1 MTMRPLAALCLA
13 LALALAAPAA
23 AQDQDGPSRPALLA
37 AVGLLQTETVTVTP
51 EEGPAFTL
59 ELPSSEQVRPVR
71 REMEEA
77 GPDLLAAW
85 DFVTGDD
92 RLVESLIVTTG
103 TVESAPRETR
113 LFTMANLLVLR
124 SFPQLASQYQSARL
138 LAFGPV
144 ARDDALDAVQMIG
157 QFDPE
162 PGRRIVFRHVGLM
175 EAGREDVLIAIV
187 NVNAGVLNVRNDAE
201 LLDTYASR
209 ALASLRLLP
218 EQDG

>member
-1 MTMRPLAALCLA
+1 VR
-13 LALALAAPAA
+13 
-23 AQDQDGPSRPALLA
+23 R
-37 AVGLLQTETVTVTP
+37 QTE
-51 EEGPAFTL
+51 G
-59 ELPSSEQVRPVR
+59 
-71 REMEEA
+71 A

-85 DFVTGDD
+85 DFLTEGD

-103 TVESAPRETR
+103 TVEPAPRETR

-124 SFPQLASQYQSARL
+124 SFPQIAEQFGSARL

-144 ARDDALDAVQMIG
+144 SREDGLDAVQMIG

-175 EAGREDVLIAIV
+175 EDGREDVLIAIV
-187 NVNAGVLNVRNDAE
+187 NVDAGVLTVRNDAE

-218 EQDG
+218 DEDG

>member
-13 LALALAAPAA
+13 LALATPAA
-23 AQDQDGPSRPALLA
+23 AQEEEGPSRPALLA
-37 AVGLLQTETVTVTP
+37 AVGLLQTESVTVEP
-51 EEGPAFTL
+51 ETGPAFTL

-71 REMEEA
+71 REREGV
-77 GPDLLAAW
+77 GPDVLAAW
-85 DFVTGDD
+85 DFVTGED

-103 TVESAPRETR
+103 TVEPAPRETR

-124 SFPQLASQYQSARL
+124 SFPQIAAQFDSARL

-144 ARDDALDAVQMIG
+144 ARDDGLAAVQMVG

-175 EAGREDVLIAIV
+175 EEGRAAVLIAII
-187 NVNAGVLNVRNDAE
+187 NVDAGVLNVRSDAE

-218 EQDG
+218 EEDG